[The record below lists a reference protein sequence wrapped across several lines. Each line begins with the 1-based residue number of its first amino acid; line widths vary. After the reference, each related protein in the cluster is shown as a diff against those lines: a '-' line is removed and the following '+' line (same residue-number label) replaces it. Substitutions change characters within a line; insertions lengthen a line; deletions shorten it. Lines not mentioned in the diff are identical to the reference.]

1 MSLHA
6 SVYLDEDDAL
16 LIESVPLGNA
26 AMVWHLSELIRT
38 NSPDARVLLSKVL
51 YSGSHCGDRLSKDD
65 MAIASRELDEVRVK
79 LGHDKSVEEFVSNFG
94 RIITVALEHKRP
106 VVF

>member
-6 SVYLDEDDAL
+6 SVYIDDDDEH
-16 LIESVPLGNA
+16 LIESVPIGNA
-26 AMVWHLSELIRT
+26 AMVRHLSDLIRT

-51 YSGSHCGDRLSKDD
+51 HSGSHCGDRLSKED
-65 MAIASRELDEVRVK
+65 IATARRELDEVGAK
-79 LGHDKSVEEFVSNFG
+79 LGHDESVAEFVSNFS
-94 RIITVALEHKRP
+94 RITTVALDHMRP